1 MPLCMF
7 MSNRLV
13 CLQVAMLNEKSVA
26 PRLLGGGHGLGSPG
40 HPDWWL

>member
-1 MPLCMF
+1 MF

-26 PRLLGGGHGLGSPG
+26 PRLLGGGQGLGSPG